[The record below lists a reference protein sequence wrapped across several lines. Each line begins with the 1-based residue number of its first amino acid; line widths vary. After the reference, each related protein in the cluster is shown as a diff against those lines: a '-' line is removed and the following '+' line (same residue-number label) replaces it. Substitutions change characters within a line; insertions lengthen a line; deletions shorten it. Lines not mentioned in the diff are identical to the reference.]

1 MDEGTTR
8 IVQLKG
14 HNYFVVDQD
23 LTKGDRRSDG
33 PALSNFFV
41 TEAGSTTVNNVR
53 QSHRIK
59 NRIEE
64 VPNGNAVS
72 HEDSTNDGLLE
83 VAQDAT
89 MYNLGCDEERARKK
103 KRQCRRRQLNGDGVD
118 SSHTLRPPKF
128 GIRCAGRSDTTRL
141 LWLNEFYVVYE
152 GTRRKGRNYIYQAV
166 QFLSGEHVPVG
177 EVANMTDKMRR
188 SIWVQGIC
196 HLPAEH
202 VRKFSRRNKGY
213 MFHTE
218 LNDSDARTALFGT
231 CPEIVRVDNWL
242 KWHQMRNVL
251 MEVPRVVHADDVQ
264 TRRVHVAGRDNH
276 YVCGVIA
283 TFDYLTQ
290 NFALLRLPRS
300 GFCTY
305 PEERLGMEL
314 NSASSMWGHIDDVFH
329 KLRVCMSS
337 GRQGTSSGTFSMPL
351 LCTVY
356 DFWQVRTMGYRIYL
370 RCVKRNTDALPH
382 IRS

>member
-1 MDEGTTR
+1 MDDGTLH

-23 LTKGDRRSDG
+23 VTKVDRRSDG
-33 PALSNFFV
+33 PSLSKFFLA
-41 TEAGSTTVNNVR
+41 EGGSSTVNNVR
-53 QSHRIK
+53 QSNRIK
-59 NRIEE
+59 KKTEE
-64 VPNGNAVS
+64 VLMVNTVCLGENMN
-72 HEDSTNDGLLE
+72 EGLVE
-83 VAQDAT
+83 EAQDAT
-89 MYNLGCDEERARKK
+89 MSNLGCDVELVRKK
-103 KRQCRRRQLNGDGVD
+103 TNHCTRRQFKGDGDV
-118 SSHTLRPPKF
+118 SRITLRPSQV
-128 GIRCAGRSDTTRL
+128 GIRCAGRNDTTRL

-152 GTRRKGRNYIYQAV
+152 GTRQKGRNYIYQAV
-166 QFLSGEHVPVG
+166 QFLLGEHVPAG
-177 EVANMTDKMRR
+177 EVVNMTDKMRR
-188 SIWVQGIC
+188 SVWVQGIC

-251 MEVPRVVHADDVQ
+251 TEVPRVVHAEDVQ
-264 TRRVHVAGRDNH
+264 TRRVHVSGRANH
-276 YVCGVIA
+276 YVCGVSA
-283 TFDYLTQ
+283 TFDYLTH
-290 NFALLRLPRS
+290 NFTLVRLPRS
-300 GFCTY
+300 GFCMY

-314 NSASSMWGHIDDVFH
+314 NSASIMWDHIDDIFH
-329 KLRVCMSS
+329 KLRICMSS

-356 DFWQVRTMGYRIYL
+356 NFWQVSLILVHFYE
-370 RCVKRNTDALPH
+370 RCVEQ
-382 IRS
+382 S

>member
-23 LTKGDRRSDG
+23 VTKGDRRSDG
-33 PALSNFFV
+33 PALSSFFLA
-41 TEAGSTTVNNVR
+41 EAGSTTVNNVR

-59 NRIEE
+59 KNMEE
-64 VPNGNAVS
+64 PPMVNIG
-72 HEDSTNDGLLE
+72 ED
-83 VAQDAT
+83 APDAMT
-89 MYNLGCDEERARKK
+89 CNICCAEAPGRKNK
-103 KRQCRRRQLNGDGVD
+103 IQCRRQFKGDGDV
-118 SSHTLRPPKF
+118 SSHTLRPPKV

-141 LWLNEFYVVYE
+141 LWLHEFYVVYE
-152 GTRRKGRNYIYQAV
+152 GTKRKGGNYIYQAV
-166 QFLSGEHVPVG
+166 QFQLGEHLPVG
-177 EVANMTDKMRR
+177 EVVNMTDKMRR

-218 LNDSDARTALFGT
+218 LHDCDARTALLGT
-231 CPEIVRVDNWL
+231 CPEIVRVDNWM
-242 KWHQMRNVL
+242 KWHQMCIVL
-251 MEVPRVVHADDVQ
+251 TQVPRVVHAEDVQ
-264 TRRVHVAGRDNH
+264 TRRVHVAGRENH

-283 TFDYLTQ
+283 TYDNLTH
-290 NFALLRLPRS
+290 NFTLGRLPRS
-300 GFCTY
+300 GFCMY

-314 NSASSMWGHIDDVFH
+314 NSASIMWSQIDDIFH
-329 KLRVCMSS
+329 NIRVCMSS
-337 GRQGTSSGTFSMPL
+337 GRQGTSSGTISMPL

-356 DFWQVRTMGYRIYL
+356 EFWQVRCICDLIFFSSVKLYL
-370 RCVKRNTDALPH
+370 YARTY
-382 IRS
+382 